1 MKVLNILPNTNL
13 AGTEQV
19 SLRFMTGMQP
29 SGYTFQVLSL
39 NPAGPMRDIFESN
52 NIRTWDMT
60 YEGKGGWKSYLTL
73 KRNIARIIADFK
85 PDVIVQTSHN
95 LLATIAIASYDI
107 PKILSIHFHHKEV
120 KPAWQWKLIY
130 KYCYSRFAF
139 ITFPSEYIMKEA
151 ASFISDFQHKLRVI
165 RNPLPPKEFVTE
177 EMRIAAKKKF
187 DIPAEA
193 MVIGN
198 SSQLILRKRLDVFLE
213 VAKRII
219 EQDENVFFLIAGD
232 GDDAGV
238 FKEKAKS
245 LGIDNR
251 IQWLGWQKDL
261 SVFYR
266 ALDFMLF
273 NSDWDAFPTTPLE
286 AMAYGIPVVASAVN
300 SGLKEVIND
309 RQSGF
314 LLKDHNIEEMASYI
328 LAVRNGL
335 LPDTGKRGRE
345 RVMQVCDY
353 KRCVAD
359 YEALFSTLNN

>member
-39 NPAGPMRDIFESN
+39 NPAGQMKDIFELN
-52 NIRTWDMT
+52 NIRTFDMS
-60 YEGKGGWKSYLTL
+60 YKGKGGWKSYLAL
-73 KRNIARIIADFK
+73 KRNIDRIITDYK
-85 PDVIVQTSHN
+85 PDIIVQTSHN
-95 LLATIAIASYDI
+95 ILATIAISGYNI
-107 PKILSIHFHHKEV
+107 PKILSIHFHHEGV
-120 KPAWQWKLIY
+120 KPVWQWKLIY
-130 KYCYSRFAF
+130 RYCYSRFTF

-151 ASFISDFQHKLRVI
+151 KCFVVDTLHKLRVI
-165 RNPLPPKEFVTE
+165 RNPLPPKEHVTK
-177 EMRIAAKKKF
+177 EMKSAAKEKIG
-187 DIPAEA
+187 IPAEA

-198 SSQLILRKRLDVFLE
+198 SSQLIIRKRLDVFLE
-213 VAKRII
+213 VAKRIV

-232 GDDAGV
+232 GDDADV

-245 LGIDNR
+245 LGIDDK

-261 SVFYR
+261 SVFYQ

-286 AMAYGIPVVASAVN
+286 AMAYGVPVVASAVN
-300 SGLKEVIND
+300 SGLKEVINNN
-309 RQSGF
+309 QSGL
-314 LLKDHNIEEMASYI
+314 LLKDHDIEQMASYI
-328 LAVRNGL
+328 LAVRNGQ
-335 LPDTGKRGRE
+335 LPNTGIKGRK
-345 RVMQVCDY
+345 RVMEICDY

-359 YEALFSTLNN
+359 YEALFSTLK